1 MFSYFHPKASCE
13 SKYFVFLVT
22 VEIRR
27 EWPRWISVVFSS
39 SSYFRGGSQYF
50 SPFSPPSHCCGRL
63 DWVSALL
70 SLISISFP
78 HLYSISVVFLVSFPH
93 LYSILVVFLG
103 SWLQMAVT
111 SGYIYLPNTGYRTS
125 GYTYLPNTGYRIY
138 LPNTQYRGYI

>member
-39 SSYFRGGSQYF
+39 SSYFRAGSQYF

-78 HLYSISVVFLVSFPH
+78 HLYSISVVFPGIYFIYAPFQLFSCTR
-93 LYSILVVFLG
+93 
-103 SWLQMAVT
+103 WLQMAVT
-111 SGYIYLPNTGYRTS
+111 LGYIYLPNTGYRTS